1 MASTK
6 KCCLK
11 IIKFLKINHDSISFL
26 NRGIIFNLNDRKF
39 LIYIPVI
46 DYQKSTCYI
55 AVN

>member
-1 MASTK
+1 MVSTK

>member
-1 MASTK
+1 MDSTK

-26 NRGIIFNLNDRKF
+26 NRWIIFNLNDRKF

-46 DYQKSTCYI
+46 DDQKSTCYI